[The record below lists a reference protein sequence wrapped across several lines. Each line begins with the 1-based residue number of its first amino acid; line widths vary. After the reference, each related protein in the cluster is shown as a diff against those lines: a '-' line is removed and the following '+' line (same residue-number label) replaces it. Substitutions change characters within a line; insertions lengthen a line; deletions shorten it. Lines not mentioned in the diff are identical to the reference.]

1 MSPSGAHLEVTQLHK
16 VFGPRP
22 VLRGV
27 DLNVRPGE
35 LVAVVGR
42 SGCGKSTLLRV
53 IAGLESAYGGSV
65 SMDGSPV
72 VGSADYTRM
81 IFQEAR
87 LLPWASVLDNVL
99 LGARAESKGRARSKE
114 RREHARE
121 LLRSV
126 GLADR
131 ESDWPGRLSGGQKQ
145 RVALARGLMSNPRLL
160 LLDEPLGALD
170 AFTRIEM
177 QQLVERVWLER
188 RFTAVLVTHEIQEA
202 VALADRV
209 MVLEAGRASVEVE
222 ITMPR
227 PRARESREFVDAT
240 ARILRHILEGSAPAV
255 VPLKHAAPDDASGTF
270 DLPTFGVESS
280 HSTAPPLH
288 RSVR

>member
-16 VFGPRP
+16 LFGLRP

-53 IAGLESAYGGSV
+53 IAGLEGAYGGSV
-65 SMDGSPV
+65 SMDGSLI
-72 VGSADYTRM
+72 VGSADDTRM

-99 LGARAESKGRARSKE
+99 LGARADSKGRARSKE

-227 PRARESREFVDAT
+227 PRVRESREFVDAT
-240 ARILRHILEGSAPAV
+240 ARILRHILEGSGPAA
-255 VPLKHAAPDDASGTF
+255 VPLRQAALEDASATF
-270 DLPTFGVESS
+270 DVAKLGADSS
-280 HSTAPPLH
+280 QPIAAPLH
-288 RSVR
+288 RGVT